1 MDYLDDEQAKQEIFR
16 KYKYA
21 LKGLRVDLG
30 RADVVEALDQCFD
43 DFETILQAFIL
54 WAIYREQED
63 KKPLQYPSAG
73 LVQALQERWIVKN
86 KNAWTD
92 EILEN
97 PRFESPS
104 TTWWKAAEEGLG
116 RDVRG
121 RLIADVV
128 EEAHPYVLF
137 RNGLTLRLAIAMDW
151 DWEKIRDYGE
161 RETRPQGTGSLTRM
175 IG

>member
-1 MDYLDDEQAKQEIFR
+1 MDYLDDEQIKQEIFR

-30 RADVVEALDQCFD
+30 RADVVEALDQCFE
-43 DFETILQAFIL
+43 DFEPILQTFIL

-86 KNAWTD
+86 KNAWSD

-97 PRFESPS
+97 PRFESPG

-128 EEAHPYVLF
+128 EEVHPYVLF
-137 RNGLTLRLAIAMDW
+137 RNGLTPRLAVAMDW
-151 DWEKIRDYGE
+151 EWEKIRDYGE

>member
-1 MDYLDDEQAKQEIFR
+1 MDYLDDEQIKQEIFR

-30 RADVVEALDQCFD
+30 RADVVEALDSCFD
-43 DFETILQAFIL
+43 DFETILQSFIL
-54 WAIYREQED
+54 WAIYRENED

-73 LVQALQERWIVKN
+73 LVQALQEQWKVRN
-86 KNAWTD
+86 PNAWSD

-97 PRFESPS
+97 PRFESPGKK
-104 TTWWKAAEEGLG
+104 WWKAAEKGLG

-121 RLIADVV
+121 QLIADVV

-137 RNGLTLRLAIAMDW
+137 RNGLTLRFAVAMDW

-161 RETRPQGTGSLTRM
+161 RETRPQQGSMSRM
-175 IG
+175 FS